1 MAEAGSKAALATNSV
16 RVRRDMARGAASVGP
31 CPAGGKSGGK
41 PWNPGGGRDH
51 ADIEGPRRGHLAAGG
66 QQAPIADR
74 REAGGLRGASSFGDR
89 YLEGLLQAKKEL
101 VKQAADLEEMVDKVE
116 VQVQA
121 LRRQY
126 SDWRFLPHVTT
137 LFSLWLLDATLF
149 TFLMD

>member
-1 MAEAGSKAALATNSV
+1 M
-16 RVRRDMARGAASVGP
+16 
-31 CPAGGKSGGK
+31 
-41 PWNPGGGRDH
+41 
-51 ADIEGPRRGHLAAGG
+51 
-66 QQAPIADR
+66 
-74 REAGGLRGASSFGDR
+74 RGASSLGDR

-137 LFSLWLLDATLF
+137 LFSLWLLVATLF
-149 TFLMD
+149 GFLMD